1 MDRGHCFNHFDFSNN
16 KENEKMFKNTNNS
29 TWLDDSQSRSLKYEN
44 FNLRSEV
51 TRLKKNNDLLQQQKK
66 TLETRLNKVESK
78 LKKVVSIPQEFEELL
93 TKVENIETKHKIEN
107 LLSCAIC
114 VICNSSL
121 KSVLYTECRHLTAC
135 IKCAERLKNI
145 CPLCR
150 TVSKKVTIF
159 H

>member
-1 MDRGHCFNHFDFSNN
+1 
-16 KENEKMFKNTNNS
+16 MFKNINNS
-29 TWLDDSQSRSLKYEN
+29 TWLDDDSRSLKYEN
-44 FNLRSEV
+44 FNLKSEV

-66 TLETRLNKVESK
+66 TLETRLNKSESE
-78 LKKVVSIPQEFEELL
+78 LKSINVAQQRSVSIPQEFEELL

-107 LLSCAIC
+107 LLSCVIC
-114 VICNSSL
+114 VVCNSSL

-135 IKCAERLKNI
+135 IKCAERLENI

-150 TVSKKVTIF
+150 TISKKVTIF